1 MNKDTF
7 SAYLKSPQKLD
18 SKSLPDL
25 QEIVKEYPY
34 FQTAQLLLAKNY
46 HNENSIRY
54 DKQLKLAASYAS
66 DRVALYKLIN
76 NIKDEALIPDD
87 LIGEPVLE
95 SLIVEEIEKREPIVP
110 EKKEVQ
116 KIEPAKKTVEV
127 TIKPKTE
134 KVEEKKET
142 KVIKVKP
149 QPKKEEFN
157 PSEKH
162 SFLEWLKYSATQ
174 PIDATNKE
182 TKKAVAKAELP
193 AESKKKE
200 FFSAS
205 TMAKKSVEEDESFV
219 TETLAK
225 IYALQGNTEKAIKAY
240 QTLSLKYPE
249 KSSYFAARIKKLEE
263 TKD

>member
-7 SAYLKSPQKLD
+7 SAYLKNPQKLD
-18 SKSLPDL
+18 GKSLPDL

-54 DKQLKLAASYAS
+54 DNQLKLAANYAV

-87 LIGEPVLE
+87 LIGEPILE
-95 SLIVEEIEKREPIVP
+95 SLIVEEIEKREPIEP
-110 EKKEVQ
+110 EKEEEPQPIVKVET
-116 KIEPAKKTVEV
+116 KTEPPAKEHEEKAVEV
-127 TIKPKTE
+127 PKTIE
-134 KVEEKKET
+134 
-142 KVIKVKP
+142 VKP
-149 QPKKEEFN
+149 EPKEEFN
-157 PSEKH
+157 TTTKH
-162 SFLEWLKYSATQ
+162 SFMEWLKYASTQ
-174 PIDATNKE
+174 PIDERKKE
-182 TKKAVAKAELP
+182 RKQAEALP
-193 AESKKKE
+193 AKKKE
-200 FFSAS
+200 FYSAS
-205 TMAKKSVEEDESFV
+205 AMAKKSVEEDESFV

-240 QTLSLKYPE
+240 HTLSLKYPE

-263 TKD
+263 TKE